1 MGRRV
6 WSGLTR
12 VGGTCVFLL
21 VHPVLTWSIDTPVLK
36 EELVTGMRL
45 MGVTSL
51 SELKPEMV
59 ECLPP

>member
-1 MGRRV
+1 VVRAHESR
-6 WSGLTR
+6 WHLR
-12 VGGTCVFLL
+12 VFLL